1 MATRTPA
8 PRRRVRSTKDSVLVH
23 DIRNLGLRL
32 SLLLSNMEEH
42 YGDPDFKRS
51 AADLLQSTVQKL
63 DGIAR
68 SWSSRGDSVLIKV
81 PLELNDLLQE
91 ILRTCRPRGLAAAPR
106 VSASFAEVPPVWGD
120 PYYLR
125 DAFQSVVQNAQ
136 EAAASSVTIRTG
148 LERRGARVFAM
159 VEVEDDGPGMSGEF
173 VRRRLF
179 RPFQTTKPG
188 GVGLGLYTA
197 RRILRH
203 HRGDVEVKSAE
214 GEGTRIRL
222 LLPLP
227 LARGR
232 RV

>member
-1 MATRTPA
+1 MAKRPSG
-8 PRRRVRSTKDSVLVH
+8 PRRRVRSTQDSVLLH
-23 DIRNLGLRL
+23 DIRNLELRL

-42 YGDPDFKRS
+42 YDDPDFKRS
-51 AADLLQSTVQKL
+51 ATDLLQATVQKL

-68 SWSSRGDSVLIKV
+68 IWSAHRDSVLIKI

-91 ILRTCRPRGLAAAPR
+91 VLRACRPRGRSAPR
-106 VSASFAEVPPVWGD
+106 MSTSFAEVPGVWGD

-125 DAFQSVVQNAQ
+125 EAIQSVIQNAQ
-136 EAAASSVTIRTG
+136 EAAASCVTVRTG
-148 LERRGARVFAM
+148 LERRGARNFAV

-179 RPFQTTKPG
+179 RPFQTTKAG

-203 HRGDVEVKSAE
+203 HRGDVEVRSTE
-214 GEGTRIRL
+214 GEGTCMRL

-227 LARGR
+227 GLRGR

>member
-1 MATRTPA
+1 
-8 PRRRVRSTKDSVLVH
+8 
-23 DIRNLGLRL
+23 
-32 SLLLSNMEEH
+32 MEEH

-68 SWSSRGDSVLIKV
+68 SWSSRTDSVLIKV
-81 PLELNDLLQE
+81 PLDLNDLLRE
-91 ILRTCRPRGLAAAPR
+91 ALRTCQPRGRAPTPR
-106 VSASFAEVPPVWGD
+106 MNASFAGIPGIWGD

-125 DAFQSVVQNAQ
+125 EAIQSVVQNAQ
-136 EAAASSVTIRTG
+136 EAAAASVTVRTG
-148 LERRGARVFAM
+148 LERRGTRNFAF

-173 VRRRLF
+173 LRRRLF
-179 RPFQTTKPG
+179 RPFQTTKPE

-214 GEGTRIRL
+214 GEGTRVRL

-227 LARGR
+227 AARGR

>member
-1 MATRTPA
+1 MATRSPA
-8 PRRRVRSTKDSVLVH
+8 PRRRVRSTKDSVLIH

-42 YGDPDFKRS
+42 YGDPDFQKS

-68 SWSSRGDSVLIKV
+68 SWSARADSVLIKV
-81 PLELNDLLQE
+81 PLDLNDLLRE
-91 ILRTCRPRGLAAAPR
+91 ALRTCQPRGRASTPR
-106 VSASFAEVPPVWGD
+106 MSTNFGEVPGIWGD
-120 PYYLR
+120 AYYLR
-125 DAFQSVVQNAQ
+125 EAIQSVVQNAQ
-136 EAAASSVTIRTG
+136 EAASSSVAVRSG
-148 LERRGARVFAM
+148 LERRGARDFAM

-173 VRRRLF
+173 VKRRLF

-203 HRGDVEVKSAE
+203 HRGDVEVESAE
-214 GEGTRIRL
+214 GEGTRVRL
-222 LLPLP
+222 LLPLQA
-227 LARGR
+227 ARGR

>member
-8 PRRRVRSTKDSVLVH
+8 PRRRVRATKDSVLIH
-23 DIRNLGLRL
+23 DIRNLELRL
-32 SLLLSNMEEH
+32 NLLLSNMEEH

-51 AADLLQSTVQKL
+51 ATDLLQATVQKL

-68 SWSSRGDSVLIKV
+68 SWSAHRDSMLIKV
-81 PLELNDLLQE
+81 PLDLNDLLRE
-91 ILRTCRPRGLAAAPR
+91 ALRTCRPRGRSAPR
-106 VSASFAEVPPVWGD
+106 VDASFAEVPGIWGD
-120 PYYLR
+120 PYYLSE
-125 DAFQSVVQNAQ
+125 AIKGVVQNAQ
-136 EAAASSVTIRTG
+136 EAAASSVTVSTG
-148 LERRGARVFAM
+148 LERRGARRFAF
-159 VEVEDDGPGMSGEF
+159 VEVGDDGPGMSAEF
-173 VRRRLF
+173 VERRLF

-203 HRGDVEVKSAE
+203 HRGDVEVKSTE
-214 GEGTRIRL
+214 GEGTRVRL

-227 LARGR
+227 AIRGR

>member
-1 MATRTPA
+1 MATRTSA
-8 PRRRVRSTKDSVLVH
+8 PRRRIRATKDSVLIH
-23 DIRNLGLRL
+23 DIRNVGLRL

-42 YGDPDFKRS
+42 YDDPDFKRS

-81 PLELNDLLQE
+81 PLELNDLLRE
-91 ILRTCRPRGLAAAPR
+91 VLRTCRPRGRVSAPR
-106 VSASFAEVPPVWGD
+106 VSVTFAEVPRVWGD

-125 DAFQSVVQNAQ
+125 DAIQSVIQNAQ
-136 EAAASSVTIRTG
+136 EAAASSVSVRTI
-148 LERRGARVFAM
+148 LEKRGARNFAV
-159 VEVEDDGPGMSGEF
+159 VEVEDDGPGMPADF
-173 VRRRLF
+173 VRRGLF
-179 RPFQTTKPG
+179 RPFQTMKPG

-203 HRGDVEVKSAE
+203 HRGDVELRSLD
-214 GEGTRIRL
+214 GQGTIVRL

-227 LARGR
+227 AQRGR
-232 RV
+232 RE

>member
-1 MATRTPA
+1 MAARTPA
-8 PRRRVRSTKDSVLVH
+8 RRRRVRSTKDSVLVH

-32 SLLLSNMEEH
+32 SLLLSNMDEH
-42 YGDPDFKRS
+42 YGDPDFKSS

-63 DGIAR
+63 DGIAK

-91 ILRTCRPRGLAAAPR
+91 VLRTCRPRGRSAPR
-106 VSASFAEVPPVWGD
+106 MGSSFAELPGIWGD

-125 DAFQSVVQNAQ
+125 EAIQSVVQNAQ
-136 EAAASSVTIRTG
+136 EAAASSVSVRTS
-148 LERRGARVFAM
+148 LERRGTRDFAV
-159 VEVEDDGPGMSGEF
+159 VEVEDDGSGMSADF

-179 RPFQTTKPG
+179 RPFQTTKAE

-203 HRGDVEVKSAE
+203 HRGDVEVHSVE
-214 GEGTRIRL
+214 GEGSRVRL

-227 LARGR
+227 APRRRGK
-232 RV
+232 

>member
-1 MATRTPA
+1 MAKRTPA
-8 PRRRVRSTKDSVLVH
+8 GRGHVRSTKDSVLIH

-51 AADLLQSTVQKL
+51 AEDLLQSTVQKL

-68 SWSSRGDSVLIKV
+68 SWSAHQNAVLIKV

-91 ILRTCRPRGLAAAPR
+91 VLQTCRPRGRSAPR
-106 VSASFAEVPPVWGD
+106 LSASFEEVPGIWGD

-125 DAFQSVVQNAQ
+125 EAIQSVVQNAQ
-136 EAAASSVTIRTG
+136 EAAATSVTVRTG
-148 LERRGARVFAM
+148 LERRGARDFAV
-159 VEVEDDGPGMSGEF
+159 VEVEDDGPGMPAEF
-173 VRRRLF
+173 VRRKLF

-188 GVGLGLYTA
+188 GVGLGLYAA

-203 HRGDVEVKSAE
+203 HRGTVEVKSEE
-214 GEGTRIRL
+214 GEGTRVRL
-222 LLPLP
+222 LLPLGA
-227 LARGR
+227 ARGR
-232 RV
+232 RA

>member
-1 MATRTPA
+1 MPKH
-8 PRRRVRSTKDSVLVH
+8 PSGSRRRVRSTQDSVLLH
-23 DIRNLGLRL
+23 DIRNLELRL

-42 YGDPDFKRS
+42 YADPDFKSS
-51 AADLLQSTVQKL
+51 AMDLLQATVQKL

-68 SWSSRGDSVLIKV
+68 SWSVHHDSVLIKV

-91 ILRTCRPRGLAAAPR
+91 VLRTCRPRGRSAPR
-106 VSASFAEVPPVWGD
+106 MSARFEEVPGIWGD

-125 DAFQSVVQNAQ
+125 EAIQSVVQNAQ
-136 EAAASSVTIRTG
+136 EAAASCVTVRTG
-148 LERRGARVFAM
+148 LERRGAREFVV
-159 VEVEDDGPGMSGEF
+159 VEVEDDGPGIAGEF
-173 VRRRLF
+173 VRRKLF

-203 HRGDVEVKSAE
+203 HRGDVEVRSAE
-214 GEGTRIRL
+214 GEGTCVRL

-227 LARGR
+227 APRGR
-232 RV
+232 RG

>member
-1 MATRTPA
+1 MATRTSA
-8 PRRRVRSTKDSVLVH
+8 PRRRIRATKDSVFIH
-23 DIRNLGLRL
+23 DIRNVGLRL

-42 YGDPDFKRS
+42 YDDPDFKRS

-68 SWSSRGDSVLIKV
+68 SWSSRGGSVLIKV
-81 PLELNDLLQE
+81 PLELNDLVQE
-91 ILRTCRPRGLAAAPR
+91 VLRTCRPRGRASAPR
-106 VSASFAEVPPVWGD
+106 ASATFAEVPRVWGD

-125 DAFQSVVQNAQ
+125 DAIQSVVQNAQ
-136 EAAASSVTIRTG
+136 EAAASAVSVRTS
-148 LERRGARVFAM
+148 LEKRGARNFAV
-159 VEVEDDGPGMSGEF
+159 VEVEDDGPGMPADF

-179 RPFQTTKPG
+179 RPFQTMKPG

-203 HRGDVEVKSAE
+203 HRGDVEVRSAE
-214 GEGTRIRL
+214 GEGTCVRL

-227 LARGR
+227 APRGWR
-232 RV
+232 D

>member
-1 MATRTPA
+1 MATRTDA
-8 PRRRVRSTKDSVLVH
+8 PRRRIRATKDSVLIH
-23 DIRNLGLRL
+23 DIRNLELRL

-51 AADLLQSTVQKL
+51 ATELLQATVQKL

-68 SWSSRGDSVLIKV
+68 NWSARRDSVLIKV
-81 PLELNDLLQE
+81 PLDLNDLLRE
-91 ILRTCRPRGLAAAPR
+91 ALRTCRPRGRASAPR
-106 VSASFAEVPPVWGD
+106 MEATFAEVPGIWGD

-125 DAFQSVVQNAQ
+125 EAIQGVVQNAQ
-136 EAAASSVTIRTG
+136 EAAASSVTVSTG
-148 LERRGARVFAM
+148 LERRGPRGFA
-159 VEVEDDGPGMSGEF
+159 VVDVGDDGPGMSGEF

-179 RPFQTTKPG
+179 RPFQTTKSG

-203 HRGDVEVKSAE
+203 HRGEVEVKTAE
-214 GEGTRIRL
+214 GEGTRVRL

-227 LARGR
+227 SARGR

>member
-1 MATRTPA
+1 
-8 PRRRVRSTKDSVLVH
+8 LH
-23 DIRNLGLRL
+23 DIRNLELRL

-42 YGDPDFKRS
+42 YADPDFKRS
-51 AADLLQSTVQKL
+51 ATDLLQATVQKL
-63 DGIAR
+63 DGIVR
-68 SWSSRGDSVLIKV
+68 SWSAHRDSVLIKV

-91 ILRTCRPRGLAAAPR
+91 VLRTCRPRGRSAPR
-106 VSASFAEVPPVWGD
+106 MSVSFAEVPGIWGD

-125 DAFQSVVQNAQ
+125 EAIQSVVQNAQ
-136 EAAASSVTIRTG
+136 ESAASCVTVRTG
-148 LERRGARVFAM
+148 LERRGARDFAV

-214 GEGTRIRL
+214 GEGTRVRL

-227 LARGR
+227 SARGR

>member
-1 MATRTPA
+1 MATRTSA
-8 PRRRVRSTKDSVLVH
+8 PRRRIRATKDSVLIH
-23 DIRNLGLRL
+23 DIRNVGLRL
-32 SLLLSNMEEH
+32 SLLLTNMEEH
-42 YGDPDFKRS
+42 YEDPDFKRS

-68 SWSSRGDSVLIKV
+68 SWSSRGESVLIKV
-81 PLELNDLLQE
+81 PLELNDLVQE
-91 ILRTCRPRGLAAAPR
+91 ILRTCRPRGRVSAPR
-106 VSASFAEVPPVWGD
+106 VNASFAEIPEVWGD

-125 DAFQSVVQNAQ
+125 DAIQSVVQNAQ
-136 EAAASSVTIRTG
+136 EAAASSVSVGTF
-148 LERRGARVFAM
+148 LERRGTRNFAV
-159 VEVEDDGPGMSGEF
+159 VEVEDDGPGLPADF

-179 RPFQTTKPG
+179 RPFQTMKPG

-203 HRGDVEVKSAE
+203 HRGDVEVKSVE

-227 LARGR
+227 SARGR
-232 RV
+232 RE

>member
-8 PRRRVRSTKDSVLVH
+8 PRRRVRATKDSVLIH
-23 DIRNLGLRL
+23 DIRNLELRL
-32 SLLLSNMEEH
+32 NLLLSNMEEH

-51 AADLLQSTVQKL
+51 ATDLLQATVQKL

-68 SWSSRGDSVLIKV
+68 SWSAHRDSMLIKV
-81 PLELNDLLQE
+81 PLDLNDLLRE
-91 ILRTCRPRGLAAAPR
+91 ALRTCRPRGRSAPR
-106 VSASFAEVPPVWGD
+106 VDASFAEVPGIWGD
-120 PYYLR
+120 PYYLSE
-125 DAFQSVVQNAQ
+125 AIKSVVQNAQ
-136 EAAASSVTIRTG
+136 EAAASSVTVSTG
-148 LERRGARVFAM
+148 LERRGARRFAF
-159 VEVEDDGPGMSGEF
+159 VEVGDDGPGMSAEF
-173 VRRRLF
+173 VGRRLF

-203 HRGDVEVKSAE
+203 HRGDVEVKSTE
-214 GEGTRIRL
+214 GEGTRVRL

-227 LARGR
+227 AIRGR

>member
-1 MATRTPA
+1 
-8 PRRRVRSTKDSVLVH
+8 
-23 DIRNLGLRL
+23 
-32 SLLLSNMEEH
+32 MEEH

-91 ILRTCRPRGLAAAPR
+91 ILRTCRPRGRSAPR
-106 VSASFAEVPPVWGD
+106 MTASFAEVPGIWGD

-125 DAFQSVVQNAQ
+125 EAIQSVVQNAQ
-136 EAAASSVTIRTG
+136 EAATSTVTVRTG
-148 LERRGARVFAM
+148 LERRGARDFAM

-173 VRRRLF
+173 VRRQLF
-179 RPFQTTKPG
+179 RPFQTTKPD

-203 HRGDVEVKSAE
+203 HRGDVEVRSTE
-214 GEGTRIRL
+214 GEGTRVRL
-222 LLPLP
+222 FLPLP
-227 LARGR
+227 SARGR
-232 RV
+232 RA

>member
-8 PRRRVRSTKDSVLVH
+8 SWRRVRSTQDSVLVH
-23 DIRNLGLRL
+23 DIRNLELRL

-51 AADLLQSTVQKL
+51 AADLLQSTIQKL

-68 SWSSRGDSVLIKV
+68 SWSARADSVLIKV
-81 PLELNDLLQE
+81 PLELNDLLRE
-91 ILRTCRPRGLAAAPR
+91 ALRTCQPRGRASTPR
-106 VSASFAEVPPVWGD
+106 MSTSFGEIPGIWGD
-120 PYYLR
+120 AHYLR
-125 DAFQSVVQNAQ
+125 EAIQSVVQNAQ
-136 EAAASSVTIRTG
+136 EAATSSVTVRTG
-148 LERRGARVFAM
+148 LVRRGARDFAM
-159 VEVEDDGPGMSGEF
+159 VEIEDDGLGMSGAF
-173 VRRRLF
+173 MQRRLF

-203 HRGDVEVKSAE
+203 HRGDVEVNSAE
-214 GEGTRIRL
+214 GEGTRVRL

-227 LARGR
+227 AARGR

>member
-1 MATRTPA
+1 
-8 PRRRVRSTKDSVLVH
+8 
-23 DIRNLGLRL
+23 
-32 SLLLSNMEEH
+32 MEEH
-42 YGDPDFKRS
+42 YDDPDFKRS

-81 PLELNDLLQE
+81 PLELNDLVQE
-91 ILRTCRPRGLAAAPR
+91 VLRTCQPRGRVSAPR
-106 VSASFAEVPPVWGD
+106 VSASFAEVPRVWGD

-125 DAFQSVVQNAQ
+125 EAIQSVVQNAQ
-136 EAAASSVTIRTG
+136 EAAASCVAVRTI
-148 LERRGARVFAM
+148 LEKRGARDFAV
-159 VEVEDDGPGMSGEF
+159 VEVEDDGSGMPADF

-179 RPFQTTKPG
+179 RPFQTMKPE

-203 HRGDVEVKSAE
+203 HRGDVEVRSAE
-214 GEGTRIRL
+214 GEGTCVRL

-227 LARGR
+227 APRGR
-232 RV
+232 RD

>member
-1 MATRTPA
+1 MTKRAPA
-8 PRRRVRSTKDSVLVH
+8 GRRRAQPTKDSVLIH

-51 AADLLQSTVQKL
+51 AEDLLQSTVQKL

-68 SWSSRGDSVLIKV
+68 SWSAHRDAVLIKV
-81 PLELNDLLQE
+81 PLGLNDLLQE
-91 ILRTCRPRGLAAAPR
+91 VLRTCRPRGRSAPQTS
-106 VSASFAEVPPVWGD
+106 VHFAELPGIWGD

-125 DAFQSVVQNAQ
+125 EAIQSVVQNAQ
-136 EAAASSVTIRTG
+136 EAAASSVTVRTG
-148 LERRGARVFAM
+148 LERRGVRDFA
-159 VEVEDDGPGMSGEF
+159 VIEVEDDGPGMSGEF
-173 VRRRLF
+173 VRRQLF
-179 RPFQTTKPG
+179 RPFRTTKPG

-214 GEGTRIRL
+214 GRGTRVRL

-227 LARGR
+227 AAREQR
-232 RV
+232 A

>member
-1 MATRTPA
+1 MPTRTPA
-8 PRRRVRSTKDSVLVH
+8 RHRRARSTQDSVLLH
-23 DIRNLGLRL
+23 DIRNLELRL

-42 YGDPDFKRS
+42 YADPDFKRS
-51 AADLLQSTVQKL
+51 ATDLLQTTVQKL
-63 DGIAR
+63 DAIAR
-68 SWSSRGDSVLIKV
+68 SWSAHRDAVLIKV

-91 ILRTCRPRGLAAAPR
+91 VLRTCRPRGRSAPR
-106 VSASFAEVPPVWGD
+106 MSASFAEVPGIWGD

-125 DAFQSVVQNAQ
+125 EAIQSVVQNAQ
-136 EAAASSVTIRTG
+136 ESAASCVKVRTG
-148 LERRGARVFAM
+148 LERRGARDFAV
-159 VEVEDDGPGMSGEF
+159 VEVEDDGPGMSSEF
-173 VRRRLF
+173 VRRKLF

-203 HRGDVEVKSAE
+203 HRGDVEVTSVE
-214 GEGTRIRL
+214 GEGTCVRL

-227 LARGR
+227 VARGR

>member
-1 MATRTPA
+1 
-8 PRRRVRSTKDSVLVH
+8 VRSTQDSVLLH
-23 DIRNLGLRL
+23 DIRNLELRL

-42 YGDPDFKRS
+42 YPDPDFKRS
-51 AADLLQSTVQKL
+51 ATDLLRATVQKL

-68 SWSSRGDSVLIKV
+68 SWSAHRDSVLIKV

-91 ILRTCRPRGLAAAPR
+91 VLRTCRPRGRTAPR
-106 VSASFAEVPPVWGD
+106 MSTGFAEIPVVWGD

-125 DAFQSVVQNAQ
+125 EAIQSVVQNAQ
-136 EAAASSVTIRTG
+136 EAAAGSVAVRTG
-148 LERRGARVFAM
+148 LERRGARDFAV
-159 VEVEDDGPGMSGEF
+159 VEVEDDGAGMAGDF
-173 VRRRLF
+173 MRRRLF

-203 HRGDVEVKSAE
+203 HRGDVEVRSVE
-214 GEGTRIRL
+214 GQGTCVRL

-227 LARGR
+227 AARGR

>member
-1 MATRTPA
+1 MAKRPSG
-8 PRRRVRSTKDSVLVH
+8 PRRRVRSTQDSVLLH
-23 DIRNLGLRL
+23 DIRNLELRL

-42 YGDPDFKRS
+42 YDDPDFKRS
-51 AADLLQSTVQKL
+51 ATDLLQATVQKL

-68 SWSSRGDSVLIKV
+68 IWSAHRDSVLIKI

-91 ILRTCRPRGLAAAPR
+91 VLRVCRPRGRSAPR
-106 VSASFAEVPPVWGD
+106 MSTSFAEVPGVWGD

-125 DAFQSVVQNAQ
+125 EAIQSVIQNAQ
-136 EAAASSVTIRTG
+136 EAAASCVTVRTG
-148 LERRGARVFAM
+148 LERRGARNFAV

-179 RPFQTTKPG
+179 RPFQTTKAG

-203 HRGDVEVKSAE
+203 HRGDVEVRSTE
-214 GEGTRIRL
+214 GEGTCVRL

-227 LARGR
+227 GLRGR

>member
-1 MATRTPA
+1 MATRTAA
-8 PRRRVRSTKDSVLVH
+8 PRRRVRSTKDSVLIH

-68 SWSSRGDSVLIKV
+68 SWSSRSDSVLIKV

-91 ILRTCRPRGLAAAPR
+91 VLRTCRPRGRSAPR
-106 VSASFAEVPPVWGD
+106 MSASFAEVPGIWGD

-125 DAFQSVVQNAQ
+125 EAIQSVVQNAQ
-136 EAAASSVTIRTG
+136 EAAASSVTVRTG
-148 LERRGARVFAM
+148 LERRGARDFAM

-179 RPFQTTKPG
+179 RPFQTTKPE

-214 GEGTRIRL
+214 GEGTRVRL

-227 LARGR
+227 AARGR